1 MKSNKQ
7 RVFLAARRRGYT
19 AAQVNAMLHA
29 AGAPPSR
36 SECRADRG
44 HRMVP
49 MYDQE
54 IGPVRV
60 PMVSG
65 RDRRD
70 IPAEMADELIR
81 RLMAEELKE
90 VHHGE

>member
-19 AAQVNAMLHA
+19 TSAVQAMLHE

-36 SECRADRG
+36 SERRTDRG
-44 HRMVP
+44 YRMVP
-49 MYDQE
+49 MWDQE

-60 PMVSG
+60 PMVSD

-70 IPAEMADELIR
+70 IPAEMADEMI
-81 RLMAEELKE
+81 RLMQE
-90 VHHGE
+90 HD